1 MDHDLVTGGTQLD
14 RGTHGL
20 FLVPPVLLTVAR
32 FADASSL
39 AQVGGWCAARRPAAL
54 PRRAAGR
61 GVTAHG

>member
-1 MDHDLVTGGTQLD
+1 MDHDLVTGGTRLD

-39 AQVGGWCAARRPAAL
+39 ARVGGWCEPTGRPPCPDVL
-54 PRRAAGR
+54 PAG
-61 GVTAHG
+61 G